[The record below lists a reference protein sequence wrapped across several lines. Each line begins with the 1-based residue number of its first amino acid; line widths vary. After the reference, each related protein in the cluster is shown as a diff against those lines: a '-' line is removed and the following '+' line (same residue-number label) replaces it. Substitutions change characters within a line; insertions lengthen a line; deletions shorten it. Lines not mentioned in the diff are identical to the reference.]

1 LSIFIPM
8 NDFEKLIDE
17 AIRLELNVG
26 ELYLLFYRLFPEDET
41 FWWKIAIEEEN
52 HAALLKTVRQMG
64 SIHVALPMDLL
75 PAGIEELRDSN
86 RLILQAL
93 EDFEKRPDRDRAFH
107 LAHQI
112 ENSAG
117 ELHYNMFMKDAP
129 PSTVTD
135 MFKKLNG
142 HDLDHA
148 QRIIQYMADHNIP
161 RAEPS
166 DTGL

>member
-17 AIRLELNVG
+17 AIRLELYVG
-26 ELYLLFYRLFPEDET
+26 ELYLLFYRLFPEDAT
-41 FWWKIAIEEEN
+41 FWWQIAIEEEN
-52 HAALLKTVRQMG
+52 HAALLKTVKQMD
-64 SIHVALPMDLL
+64 SIHVDLPKDLL
-75 PAGIEELRDSN
+75 PAGIEELRNSN

-93 EDFEKRPDRDRAFH
+93 EDFEERPDRNRAFH
-107 LAHQI
+107 LAHRI

-117 ELHYNMFMKDAP
+117 ELHYNLFMKEAP

-135 MFKKLNG
+135 MFKRLNG
-142 HDLDHA
+142 HDVDHA
-148 QRIIQYMADHNIP
+148 QRIIQYMAENNIP
-161 RAEPS
+161 QAEPS